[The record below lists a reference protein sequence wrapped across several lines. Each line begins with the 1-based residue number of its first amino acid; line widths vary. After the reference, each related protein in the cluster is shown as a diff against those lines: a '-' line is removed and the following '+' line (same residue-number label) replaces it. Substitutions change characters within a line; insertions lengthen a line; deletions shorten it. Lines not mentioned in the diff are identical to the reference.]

1 MNKRVYKGDSVRIK
15 RKLPLDDVDLHPA
28 GVDYDVVGFL
38 ACIFL
43 YLFLQNGFKMFS
55 WSQHLK

>member
-28 GVDYDVVGFL
+28 GVDYDVIGFL

-43 YLFLQNGFKMFS
+43 YLFLQNGFKMF
-55 WSQHLK
+55 